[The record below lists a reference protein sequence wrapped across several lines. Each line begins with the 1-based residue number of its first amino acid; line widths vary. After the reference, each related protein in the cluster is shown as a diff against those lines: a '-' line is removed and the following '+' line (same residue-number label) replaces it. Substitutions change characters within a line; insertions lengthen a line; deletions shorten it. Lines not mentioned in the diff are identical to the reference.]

1 MQGNLDK
8 IQNCFGRA
16 QNKVIEEN
24 EDALIK
30 DLGIKSKTNQEAQQS
45 HLKAY
50 VGVELLR
57 RLTRELEGEINVDKC

>member
-1 MQGNLDK
+1 MQDNLDK
-8 IQNCFGRA
+8 IEYHFSRA

-30 DLGIKSKTNQEAQQS
+30 DLGIKSKTSWEAQQS

-50 VGVELLR
+50 VGIELLR
-57 RLTRELEGEINVDKC
+57 GLTRELEGE

>member
-30 DLGIKSKTNQEAQQS
+30 DLGIKSKTSQEAQQS

-57 RLTRELEGEINVDKC
+57 GLTRELEGE